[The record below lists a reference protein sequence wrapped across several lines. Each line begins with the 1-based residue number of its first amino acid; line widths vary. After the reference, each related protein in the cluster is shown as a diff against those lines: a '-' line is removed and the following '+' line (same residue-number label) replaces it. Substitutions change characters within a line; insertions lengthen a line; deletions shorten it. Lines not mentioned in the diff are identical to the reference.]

1 MKRLYNVTLAMLLL
15 AMGVVGCQ
23 ESSSSLSGEGKLR
36 LKVALKSDTQVVP
49 TKASSESSLEESCE
63 IKIYSSEGLIRKY
76 NGLEAMPDELQ
87 LTSDHYRAQVTAGQA
102 MAASFESRY
111 FKGETPF
118 VIQASK
124 STQAEVICR
133 IMNTL
138 VKVNVEESFEQV
150 YPSFEVEISSKDSSL
165 IINQDNK
172 ESVAYF
178 LLGESGERL
187 NWTIRATYNNGVEY
201 THSGSFNALPTT
213 RYDLNI
219 KNSGEV
225 TPEGGASVEIEVVT
239 TPLEENETEIQLHL
253 APRIIGDDIDLSK
266 TQILDVNNVTPISFV
281 VTTSRTISLLTLES
295 NSFIEWGFKA
305 SEINILE
312 VTQDERTELRELG
325 LTFAGNSNEVSGTS
339 HYRVTL
345 NEELMAKI
353 TAQEGNHSIAIRAED
368 SGNKSRVASLDIN
381 ISASSANA
389 IAPDMSKVFT
399 TKAEMLGVINSD
411 NGLDY
416 QFAYRPVEGDHEWSI
431 IDAQRD
437 GNKLYAQ
444 ATGLQPATEYE
455 YRIKEGEVMTN
466 LSVRFTTEAALQLP
480 NSSFENWSGSTPLLI
495 FGEGQSMFWDSGNH
509 GSATMSKNVTEP
521 DATVKMSGERSIRL
535 KSQFV
540 GIGGFIGKF
549 AAGNLFA
556 GKYLKTDG
564 TDGVLG
570 WGRPFTS
577 RPTALRGY
585 IKYRPGVVD
594 YSETDLISKND
605 TDQGIVYVAIG
616 DWAPQDFEGEQWPVV
631 VKTKSKELF
640 DPSEDNKG
648 TIAYGEYVLNS
659 DTDGEEM
666 IEFIIPLDYRDTR
679 KPISLVLV
687 ASASR
692 YGDYFSGSSNSTMW
706 LDDLEFIYE

>member
-1 MKRLYNVTLAMLLL
+1 
-15 AMGVVGCQ
+15 
-23 ESSSSLSGEGKLR
+23 
-36 LKVALKSDTQVVP
+36 
-49 TKASSESSLEESCE
+49 
-63 IKIYSSEGLIRKY
+63 
-76 NGLEAMPDELQ
+76 
-87 LTSDHYRAQVTAGQA
+87 
-102 MAASFESRY
+102 
-111 FKGETPF
+111 
-118 VIQASK
+118 
-124 STQAEVICR
+124 
-133 IMNTL
+133 
-138 VKVNVEESFEQV
+138 
-150 YPSFEVEISSKDSSL
+150 
-165 IINQDNK
+165 
-172 ESVAYF
+172 
-178 LLGESGERL
+178 
-187 NWTIRATYNNGVEY
+187 
-201 THSGSFNALPTT
+201 
-213 RYDLNI
+213 
-219 KNSGEV
+219 
-225 TPEGGASVEIEVVT
+225 
-239 TPLEENETEIQLHL
+239 
-253 APRIIGDDIDLSK
+253 
-266 TQILDVNNVTPISFV
+266 
-281 VTTSRTISLLTLES
+281 
-295 NSFIEWGFKA
+295 
-305 SEINILE
+305 
-312 VTQDERTELRELG
+312 
-325 LTFAGNSNEVSGTS
+325 
-339 HYRVTL
+339 
-345 NEELMAKI
+345 
-353 TAQEGNHSIAIRAED
+353 
-368 SGNKSRVASLDIN
+368 
-381 ISASSANA
+381 
-389 IAPDMSKVFT
+389 
-399 TKAEMLGVINSD
+399 
-411 NGLDY
+411 
-416 QFAYRPVEGDHEWSI
+416 
-431 IDAQRD
+431 
-437 GNKLYAQ
+437 LYAQ

-455 YRIKEGEVMTN
+455 SRIKEGEVMTN

-521 DATVKMSGERSIRL
+521 DASVKMSGERSIRL